1 MKITTKNV
9 HLNKTTFIFVYRV
22 ILL

>member
-1 MKITTKNV
+1 MKMTTKNV